1 MRDFVLM
8 SEAVTA
14 AHPDK
19 LSDQISD
26 AIVDACLTSSPAV
39 GCVAECALASGV
51 VFLSVRHGA
60 PLTFDPAN
68 VARRVLAE
76 EGYAQPEGEAPTTVI
91 LDLVETPELVG
102 PIEAADAV
110 ATRMTT
116 AFGFACDQTPERMP
130 LPVICARDIC
140 LELERTA
147 KAGFSFWL
155 APDAQAQVAVRFAN
169 RKPMDIT
176 GIALGIFTSNEEAAG
191 EGELA
196 AKLRAGLVD
205 PVMAARDLEPAKDMR
220 FSVHQV
226 AGAGGPKAHAG
237 LTGRKT
243 ASDFYGGY
251 ARQSGSAL
259 SGKDPSRIDRI
270 AAYAARQA
278 AVSVVA
284 AGLARECEVQL
295 SYVPG
300 ERGPASIEIDCFDT
314 AVKSEPE
321 ISALLAEKCDF
332 RVGAIVEQLGLWT
345 LPLSSGDGF
354 YRALSRYGHFGRG
367 DMGLPWDKP
376 VAL

>member
-51 VFLSVRHGA
+51 VFLSVRYGA
-60 PLTFDPAN
+60 PLTFDPAG

-76 EGYAQPEGEAPTTVI
+76 EGYAQPRGEAQTTVI
-91 LDLVETPELVG
+91 LDLVETPELAG
-102 PIEAADAV
+102 PVDGADAV

-130 LPVICARDIC
+130 LPIICARDIS
-140 LELERTA
+140 LELERMA
-147 KAGFSFWL
+147 KAGFSSWL
-155 APDAQAQVAVRFAN
+155 AADAQAQVAVRFAN

-176 GIALGIFTSNEEAAG
+176 GIALGIFTCGEERAS
-191 EGELA
+191 EDELA
-196 AKLRAGLVD
+196 AKLRKAIVD
-205 PVMAARDLEPAKDMR
+205 PVMAARGLEPARDIR
-220 FSVHQV
+220 FSVHPV
-226 AGAGGPKAHAG
+226 PGTGGPKAHAG

-243 ASDFYGGY
+243 TSDFYGGY

-300 ERGPASIEIDCFDT
+300 ERAPASIEIDCFDT
-314 AVKSEPE
+314 AVKPEPE

-345 LPLSSGDGF
+345 LPSSSGDGF
-354 YRALSRYGHFGRG
+354 YRMLSRYGHFGRS
-367 DMGLPWDKP
+367 DMDLPWDRP
-376 VAL
+376 AAL